1 MRALLAAAC
10 VLALA
15 ASPVAAAS
23 PDAWAAHEAEV
34 AKTCAAASG
43 LAKAK
48 TLAAVE
54 FEMHSVT
61 RVAGQIASGRMK
73 GTRETMLCLFDK
85 KTRKATAVPVPPDAG
100 W

>member
-1 MRALLAAAC
+1 MRAVLAITFCLAAFPAY
-10 VLALA
+10 
-15 ASPVAAAS
+15 AAS

-48 TLAAVE
+48 TLPAVE
-54 FEMHSVT
+54 FEMHTVT
-61 RVAGQIASGRMK
+61 RVSGQIASGRMK

-85 KTRKATAVPVPPDAG
+85 KTRKASATPVPPDAG